1 MFQEKVRADDYI
13 KELKDDIKFLRN
25 QILRKYDIIFKLL
38 GKFEE
43 NSQVETIPN
52 RCKDQDPII
61 HNVNDITSINST
73 YNDDNAHGNT
83 NELPDKNKHNVKRDK
98 RNARNNKVEII
109 GDSMLNGLI
118 DDKLSQ
124 HNTIKTVKHPS
135 WTSNDLKHE
144 VMKTIENKPNLII
157 FHVGTNDITNNVD
170 TIANYQVV
178 INKIIKKSPQSNM
191 AISSVIKR
199 LDRKNIDKKVITLNE
214 RLKKLCEENHIDYI
228 NNDNVD
234 ESCLGER
241 KLHLGTKGN
250 AYLAS
255 NFIKYVKS
263 RPIT

>member
-1 MFQEKVRADDYI
+1 
-13 KELKDDIKFLRN
+13 
-25 QILRKYDIIFKLL
+25 
-38 GKFEE
+38 
-43 NSQVETIPN
+43 
-52 RCKDQDPII
+52 
-61 HNVNDITSINST
+61 
-73 YNDDNAHGNT
+73 
-83 NELPDKNKHNVKRDK
+83 
-98 RNARNNKVEII
+98 
-109 GDSMLNGLI
+109 
-118 DDKLSQ
+118 
-124 HNTIKTVKHPS
+124 
-135 WTSNDLKHE
+135 
-144 VMKTIENKPNLII
+144 MKTIENKPNLII

-214 RLKKLCEENHIDYI
+214 KLKKLCEENHIDYI

-250 AYLAS
+250 AYLVS